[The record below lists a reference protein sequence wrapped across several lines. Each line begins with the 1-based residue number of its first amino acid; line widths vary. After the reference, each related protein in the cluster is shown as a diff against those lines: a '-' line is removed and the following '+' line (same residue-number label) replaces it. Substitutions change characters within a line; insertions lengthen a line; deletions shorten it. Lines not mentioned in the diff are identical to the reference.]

1 MILSLDHT
9 RTPVVADDAWTA
21 PTAVV
26 VGAVTIGAESSIWY
40 NAVVR
45 ADDETVTIGRRTNVQ
60 DGCAV
65 HADPG
70 SPATIGDGVSIG
82 HNATIHGCTVG
93 DNVLVGMGAVIMNDA
108 VIGEESLVAAG
119 AVVLERTVVPP
130 RSLVA
135 GVPAKVR
142 RPLTDEE
149 VDTIRANASN
159 YATRRDVHANAEPQ
173 ELSFRHE

>member
-1 MILSLDHT
+1 MILSLDDT
-9 RTPVVADDAWTA
+9 RTPEIAADAWIA

-26 VGAVTIGAESSIWY
+26 VGAVTIGADSGIWY
-40 NAVVR
+40 NAVIR
-45 ADDETVTIGRRTNVQ
+45 ADSEAVTIGQRTNIQ

-70 SPATIGDGVSIG
+70 SPAIIGDGVSIG
-82 HNATIHGCTVG
+82 HNATIHGCIVG

-108 VIGEESLVAAG
+108 EVGEDSLVAAG
-119 AVVLERTVVPP
+119 ALVLERTVIPP

-142 RPLTDEE
+142 RPLTEE
-149 VDTIRANASN
+149 EIDNIRANATN
-159 YATRRDVHANAEPQ
+159 YVTRRTVHAGATP
-173 ELSFRHE
+173 R

>member
-1 MILSLDHT
+1 MILSLDDA
-9 RTPVVADDAWTA
+9 RTPSIAADAWIA

-26 VGAVTIGAESSIWY
+26 VGAVTVGADSGIWY
-40 NAVVR
+40 NAVLR
-45 ADDETVTIGRRTNVQ
+45 ADAETVTIGQRTNVQ

-70 SPATIGDGVSIG
+70 SPAVIGDDVSIG

-108 VIGEESLVAAG
+108 VVGEGSLVAAG
-119 AVVLERTVVPP
+119 ALVLEGTVVPP

-142 RPLTDEE
+142 RPLTGEE
-149 VDTIRANASN
+149 IDHIRTNAAH
-159 YATRRDVHANAEPQ
+159 YVARREVHANAK
-173 ELSFRHE
+173 LW

>member
-1 MILSLDHT
+1 MILNLDDA
-9 RTPVVADDAWTA
+9 RTPAIAPDAWIA

-26 VGAVTIGAESSIWY
+26 VGAVTIGSESGIWY
-40 NAVVR
+40 NAVIR
-45 ADDETVTIGRRTNVQ
+45 ADDETVTIGSGTNVQ
-60 DGCAV
+60 DGCAI

-82 HNATIHGCTVG
+82 HNATVHGCTIS
-93 DNVLVGMGAVIMNDA
+93 DNVLIGMGAVIMNDA
-108 VIGEESLVAAG
+108 EIGEDSLVAAG
-119 AVVLERTVVPP
+119 ALVPERTVVPP

-149 VDTIRANASN
+149 VDNIRANAAN
-159 YATRRDVHANAEPQ
+159 YMTRRTTHANAKSQ
-173 ELSFRHE
+173 